1 MKNLYLFDVD
11 GTIAE
16 SGQIITTDMAKVLQ
30 KLKSNNC
37 EIGIVGG
44 GKLDKVLEQM
54 DNKIYFDHYFTEC
67 GSIYNKNT
75 IQNSI
80 QLEEI
85 YKKNIREHPLYDK
98 INVLIKACLQ
108 YLSQVDY
115 TLTGHF
121 IDLRNGLIYVS
132 LIGLTA
138 TQEERKYFMN
148 LDKINHYRKNLIKLL
163 QTIAINLQII
173 NEVDI
178 VEGGSVGIAI
188 YPKEYD
194 KIQVLDSFNENEY
207 EKIYYFGDKYELN
220 GNDYKLL
227 NHPRVVGYKV
237 NNYNDTIDSIN
248 GLNYKI

>member
-11 GTIAE
+11 GTIAD
-16 SGQIITTDMAKVLQ
+16 SGQIITTDMATVLQ

-54 DNKIYFDHYFTEC
+54 DNKIFFDHYFTEC
-67 GSIYNKNT
+67 GSIYNKN
-75 IQNSI
+75 IVHNSI
-80 QLEEI
+80 QLKEI
-85 YKKNIREHPLYDK
+85 YKKNIRDHPLYNK
-98 INVLIKACLQ
+98 INLLIKACLQ

-138 TQEERKYFMN
+138 TQEERRYFMN

-163 QTIAINLQII
+163 QTIATNLQII
-173 NEVDI
+173 DEVDI

-188 YPKEYD
+188 YPIEYD
-194 KIQVLDSFNENEY
+194 KIQVLDSFSENEY
-207 EKIYYFGDKYELN
+207 DKIYYFGDKYGLN

-227 NHPRVVGYKV
+227 HHPRVAGYKV
-237 NNYNDTIDSIN
+237 NNYNDTIDFIN